1 MNTEAQRNIAEMM
14 TSLMER
20 KKIALVALM
29 ERLRDR
35 RFTLLDT
42 QWLTPHLQKFGAI
55 EISRQQYLHLLATSV
70 NLPRSFVD

>member
-1 MNTEAQRNIAEMM
+1 MRDA
-14 TSLMER
+14 S
-20 KKIALVALM
+20 KIALVALM

-55 EISRQQYLHLLATSV
+55 EISRQQYLHLLSTSV
-70 NLPRSFVD
+70 NLTRSFVD